1 MSQENTHRTFL
12 DDKTGK
18 NHSEGDPETSSMQ
31 QSSTPAE
38 LVDALNLVFG
48 KQTYGRAV
56 HAKGIVL
63 KGRFLPTPLAPTL
76 SKAPHFQNVAV
87 PVTIRFSNFAGILTI
102 SDTDALASPH
112 GLALKFHLSDG
123 TETDLVTHS
132 FNGFPVATVDEF
144 RELLIALGSS
154 GPSVT
159 APTPVDI
166 YLAAHPIAKSFLESQ
181 QPPPV
186 SYATLSYFGVN
197 SFKFTNA
204 RGEISIGRYRIEP
217 QAGNQFLSTEEIAK
231 ASPNYLADE
240 IRQRVAHTPVRFSF
254 HIQFPESG
262 DKIDDPSIAWPDTR
276 KTIEIGI
283 IEITEV
289 VHDSVT
295 AERALLFLPSQ
306 LPAGIEPADPMIQT
320 RSPAYVISY
329 ERRHQYTP

>member
-1 MSQENTHRTFL
+1 MSQENNYRVFL
-12 DDKTGK
+12 DDKIEK
-18 NHSEGDPETSSMQ
+18 SYSERDSENFSMQ

-48 KQTYGRAV
+48 KQTSGRAV

-63 KGRFLPTPLAPTL
+63 RGRFLPSPLASNL

-87 PVTIRFSNFAGILTI
+87 PMTVRFSDFAGILTI

-123 TETDLVTHS
+123 TETDLVAHS
-132 FNGFPVATVDEF
+132 FNGFPVPTIDDF
-144 RELLIALGSS
+144 RQFLIALGSS
-154 GPSVT
+154 GPGT
-159 APTPVDI
+159 ATPTPADI

-186 SYATLSYFGVN
+186 SYATLSYFGAN

-204 RGEISIGRYRIEP
+204 QGETNIGRYQIVPET
-217 QAGNQFLSTEEIAK
+217 GNQFLSAEEIAK

-240 IRQRVAHTPVRFSF
+240 IRQRVAGSPIRFNF
-254 HIQFPESG
+254 RVQLAEPG
-262 DKIDDPSIAWPDTR
+262 DKVNDPSIAWPDTR
-276 KTIEIGI
+276 KAIEIGV

-289 VHDSVT
+289 VHDSDA

-306 LPAGIEPADPMIQT
+306 LPSGIEPADKMIEA
-320 RSPAYVISY
+320 RSPAYVVSY
-329 ERRHQYTP
+329 QRRHQ